1 MLLKEMNQ
9 LKRLFGFLR
18 SPALAAVWR
27 WSHPA
32 RGRVGLICLMT
43 VAASGASLVLTMVTK
58 SLIDGA
64 VSKDLGSIWR
74 FGGMLAALML
84 FERVLGVLTQLIRI
98 KASAGLQR
106 SMQSMLAS
114 ALLSRDYSSIKPYHS
129 GELVNRFFSDV
140 SVVKNGFINIL
151 PSFVRIIVSFL
162 GASYLLIRMDWRF
175 VPVLIMGGLA
185 SLFVVLAFRRPMKQR
200 HRRMQEAEGALHAS
214 AQETLE
220 NVRLIKA
227 STSEQRAER
236 QLGQRQMGLENEQ
249 LRQGRFSIRMN
260 TLIGSA
266 FDLTY
271 LACMLWGCV
280 NISKGVFTYGSLAAL
295 LQLMGRIQGP
305 IANAV
310 TLAGQVY
317 AVMSSAERLQEIVGL
332 PQEEK
337 GQRLASFD
345 EICLKNVS
353 FRYQDGAEDVLKD
366 VSFTIR
372 RGDFVALTG
381 VSGGGKTSLFQLLLG
396 IYRPSS
402 GSVTFAS
409 DGKSV
414 PASRGTRELFAYVPQ
429 GNTLMSGTLRENLA
443 MFKDGAG
450 DEELLA
456 AADAACIGDLVR
468 EIGLDAPLSERG
480 GGLSEGQAQRV
491 AVARALVSGAQ
502 VLLLDEAT
510 SALDEETEKA
520 LIANLSAMRDKTCI
534 IVTHRRAAL
543 AICDTVLHISGG
555 RVSPV
560 QGEAEI

>member
-1 MLLKEMNQ
+1 MLIKTMNK
-9 LKRLFGFLR
+9 LKRLLKFMR
-18 SPALAAVWR
+18 SPALSAVWR
-27 WSHPA
+27 WSQPV

-43 VAASGASLVLTMVTK
+43 VAASGASLVLTVVTK
-58 SLIDGA
+58 GLIDGA
-64 VSKDLGSIWR
+64 VSKNTASIWR
-74 FGGMLAALML
+74 YGGMLAALML
-84 FERVLGVLTQLIRI
+84 FERLLGVLTQLIRI
-98 KASAGLQR
+98 RASAGLQR

-151 PSFVRIIVSFL
+151 PSFVRIIVSFV

-175 VPVLIMGGLA
+175 VPVLIAGGLA
-185 SLFVVLAFRRPMKQR
+185 SLLVVLAFRKPMKQR

-236 QLGQRQMGLENEQ
+236 QLGERQSGLESEQ

-266 FDLTY
+266 FDVSY
-271 LACMLWGCV
+271 LACMLWGCF

-295 LQLMGRIQGP
+295 LQLMGRVQGP

-317 AVMSSAERLQEIVGL
+317 GVMSSAERLQEIVGL

-337 GQRLASFD
+337 GQRLDSFD
-345 EICLKNVS
+345 EIRLENVS

-366 VSFTIR
+366 VSVTIR
-372 RGDFVALTG
+372 KGDFVALTG

-396 IYRPSS
+396 IYRPSK
-402 GSVTFAS
+402 GSVTFVS
-409 DGKSV
+409 GDKSA

-443 MFKDGAG
+443 MFRDGAG

-456 AADAACIGDLVR
+456 AADAACIGELVR
-468 EIGLDAPLSERG
+468 ETGLDAILSERG

-510 SALDEETEKA
+510 SALDEKTERE
-520 LIANLSAMRDKTCI
+520 LIANISAMRDKTCV
-534 IVTHRRAAL
+534 IVTHRCAAL
-543 AICDTVLHISGG
+543 EICDYVLNISDGHVTP
-555 RVSPV
+555 VS
-560 QGEAEI
+560 GEAEL